1 MKFTIE
7 AEMKERWVPHFLS
20 MRKYMDQLG
29 SLGGSRLVSFYAD
42 GDGDF
47 RPKFSFGIDFERVLP
62 SKEEDGDRIYDA
74 G

>member
-20 MRKYMDQLG
+20 MLEYMEMLG
-29 SLGGSRLVSFYAD
+29 VVGKSRLVTFYAD
-42 GDGDF
+42 G
-47 RPKFSFGIDFERVLP
+47 
-62 SKEEDGDRIYDA
+62 DGDRIYDA